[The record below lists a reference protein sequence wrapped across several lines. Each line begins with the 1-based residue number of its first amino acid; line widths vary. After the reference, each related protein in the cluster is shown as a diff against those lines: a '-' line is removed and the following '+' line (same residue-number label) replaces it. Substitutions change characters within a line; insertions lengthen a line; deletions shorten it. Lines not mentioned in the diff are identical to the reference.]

1 MSDTMQ
7 FSPLDIEQ
15 LAHMDRQRAFVSQLV
30 ATHLPNRRITGT
42 KEDFAVLQ
50 AIVDS
55 RLIDK
60 DNTWKLQSLG
70 IIFGDA
76 LITAIDGLAW
86 WEMSDKWG
94 TDPVLRYRTSTL
106 QMGAM
111 TMISKRV
118 EDGRDVNVKQIAEW
132 LAEFVHTKVNKFQ

>member
-1 MSDTMQ
+1 MSDIMQ

-15 LAHMDRQRAFVSQLV
+15 LAHMDRQRAFVSQFV

-132 LAEFVHTKVNKFQ
+132 LAEFVHTKVNEFQ